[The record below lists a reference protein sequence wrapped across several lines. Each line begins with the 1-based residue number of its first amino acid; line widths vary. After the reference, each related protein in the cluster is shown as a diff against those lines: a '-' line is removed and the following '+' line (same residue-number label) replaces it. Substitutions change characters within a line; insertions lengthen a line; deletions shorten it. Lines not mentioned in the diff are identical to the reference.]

1 VHIAAGVD
9 TGCLYENNSADLYD
23 NNGEVLRVIGRV
35 SVMIAFMSAC
45 PAQLVDTSLDL
56 INVKDR
62 SVSKL

>member
-1 VHIAAGVD
+1 MVD
-9 TGCLYENNSADLYD
+9 KAISYLRSVVELAVSWSHLLDVVCLEKGIIL
-23 NNGEVLRVIGRV
+23 
-35 SVMIAFMSAC
+35 C